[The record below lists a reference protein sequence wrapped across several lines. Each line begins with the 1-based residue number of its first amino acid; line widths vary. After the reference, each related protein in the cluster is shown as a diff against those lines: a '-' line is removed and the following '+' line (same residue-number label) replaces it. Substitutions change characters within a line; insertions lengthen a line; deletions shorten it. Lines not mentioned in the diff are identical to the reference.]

1 MKRRDFLRASAA
13 GAPLFTGCTVFEV
26 YREPPE
32 CDPTGTVDDPPERVY
47 LPTHRDGMEMVG
59 HDTAGG
65 YEVQF
70 SYTYPHQFWT
80 VTGDRAERVDPTE
93 EDDVHLMVTVEDAET
108 GTPMPIDAG
117 ASLEILKDGETVV
130 ERGPWLMVSQTMGFH
145 LGDNVPFEGDGEY
158 VARLTLG
165 EPDARTDGPVE
176 GGDGGVAEVEFV
188 YTRDDRDSIDCDE
201 FDREMWGAEDALSP
215 MVDGADVDGVEARAD
230 DDSLF
235 VAENDDGYL
244 AVHLLTPYNRFP
256 IPSAELEATVER
268 DGETVFDDRLVPTV
282 DGRGFHYGADAEVR
296 DGDEVRV
303 EVVTPPQVARHA
315 GYQTAFLGRPTVELS
330 L

>member
-1 MKRRDFLRASAA
+1 MALEA
-13 GAPLFTGCTVFEV
+13 

-32 CDPTGTVDDPPERVY
+32 CDPTGTVEDPPERVY

-59 HDTAGG
+59 RDTAGG
-65 YEVQF
+65 YEAAF

-80 VTGDRAERVDPTE
+80 VTGDRTERVDPTE

-108 GTPMPIDAG
+108 GTPLPVDAG

-145 LGDNVPFEGDGEY
+145 LGDNVPFDGDGEY
-158 VARLTLG
+158 TARLTLG
-165 EPDARTDGPVE
+165 EADARLDGPIS
-176 GGDGGVAEVEFV
+176 GGGGVAEVEFV

-201 FDREMWGAEDALSP
+201 FDRELWGSEDALTP
-215 MVDGADVDGVEARAD
+215 MVDGADAEGVEARAG

-244 AVHLLTPYNRFP
+244 AVNLLTPYNRFP
-256 IPSAELEATVER
+256 LPSAELEATVER
-268 DGETVFDDRLVPTV
+268 DGERVFDDRLAPTV
-282 DGRGFHYGADAEVR
+282 DGRGFHYGADADVR
-296 DGDEVRV
+296 EGDAVTV

-315 GYQTAFLGRPTVELS
+315 GYQTAFLRRPTVELT

>member
-1 MKRRDFLRASAA
+1 MRRRDFLRASVA
-13 GAPLFTGCTVFEV
+13 GAPLASGCMALEA

-32 CDPTGTVDDPPERVY
+32 CDPTGTVEDPPERVY

-59 HDTAGG
+59 RDTAGG
-65 YEVQF
+65 YEAAF

-80 VTGDRAERVDPTE
+80 VTGDRTERVDPTE

-108 GTPMPIDAG
+108 GTPLPVDAG

-145 LGDNVPFEGDGEY
+145 LGDNVPFDGDGEY
-158 VARLTLG
+158 TARLTLG
-165 EPDARTDGPVE
+165 EADARLDGPIS
-176 GGDGGVAEVEFV
+176 GGGGVAEVEFV

-201 FDREMWGAEDALSP
+201 FDRELWGSEDALTP
-215 MVDGADVDGVEARAD
+215 MVDGADAEGVEARAG

-244 AVHLLTPYNRFP
+244 AVNLLTPYNRFP
-256 IPSAELEATVER
+256 LPSAELEATVER
-268 DGETVFDDRLVPTV
+268 DGERVFDDRLAPTV
-282 DGRGFHYGADAEVR
+282 DGRGFHYGADADVR
-296 DGDEVRV
+296 EGDAVTV

-315 GYQTAFLGRPTVELS
+315 GYQTAFLRRPTVELT